1 MSASVTKKFERK
13 KRSWDYWEISGNGG
27 ATLRLMF
34 IITPL
39 LHIVPLY
46 SPFTKLSS
54 LHLSQCVPSQV
65 LVVLEVLEESGSEG
79 AGRKYPPGL
88 KLDHD

>member
-1 MSASVTKKFERK
+1 MSASVTRKSERK
-13 KRSWDYWEISGNGG
+13 KRSWGYWEISGNCG

-39 LHIVPLY
+39 LRILN
-46 SPFTKLSS
+46 
-54 LHLSQCVPSQV
+54 
-65 LVVLEVLEESGSEG
+65 ER
-79 AGRKYPPGL
+79 AARKYPPGL